1 MGRQINRL
9 DFLEVAHRL
18 PMGAGGLIM
27 FVRKKK
33 YEEFLSLVQQLR
45 KTQEDF
51 FALESKYLQCAI
63 DGKVFSQE
71 EHEILRAL
79 AKKCD
84 RLSSQV
90 DAILKK
96 EV

>member
-1 MGRQINRL
+1 ML
-9 DFLEVAHRL
+9 DFLEVEHRL

-33 YEEFLSLVQQLR
+33 YKEFLSLVQQLR
-45 KTQEDF
+45 KTQDDF
-51 FALESKYLQCAI
+51 FAFESKHLQCAI
-63 DGKVFSQE
+63 DGKVFPQE
-71 EHEILRAL
+71 EHEMLRAL

-84 RLSSQV
+84 RLSTQV